1 MFVIIGII
9 AVCTCVIGSYM
20 AMGGKL
26 AVLNQPFEVTLIF
39 GAGIS
44 AFLISNPMRVVKA
57 SFGRLGGIFKGP
69 KYKKPDY
76 LELLTM
82 QYQVFKLMKQKGA
95 LALEAHVEN
104 PHDSTLFKEFP
115 TFHKDHHAVDFF
127 CDYVRLL
134 TLGSDNPH
142 EIESLMEQELEV
154 HHHGDHT
161 VAHALTNMAES
172 FPALGIVAAVLG
184 VIKTMGSIS
193 EPPRSSRKPDRR
205 CAGRDF
211 LGYPS
216 VLWFFCAVRQ
226 RGQADHG
233 RGVDLL
239 LLHEGGD
246 HRPPA
251 RICAAGFGGIRT
263 QGAGRPQPPVLC
275 RGRGGLWQPAGAAI
289 TGIRRDPTPVHLAG
303 FSFG

>member
-1 MFVIIGII
+1 MFVLIGII
-9 AVCTCVIGSYM
+9 AVITCVIGSYM

-44 AFLISNPMRVVKA
+44 AFFISNPMRVVKA

-69 KYKKPDY
+69 KYKKADY

-104 PHDSTLFKEFP
+104 PHESSLFSEFP

-154 HHHGDHT
+154 HHHADHT
-161 VAHALTNMAES
+161 VAHALTAMAES

-193 EPPRSSRKPDRR
+193 EPPEVLGNLI
-205 CAGRDF
+205 AGALVGTF
-211 LGYPS
+211 LGILLCYGFFAPFASAAKQIMEEESTYMACMKAGITAHLQGYAPQVSVEFARKTLGEHNRPS
-216 VLWFFCAVRQ
+216 FADVEEACGNLPAVQ
-226 RGQADHG
+226 
-233 RGVDLL
+233 
-239 LLHEGGD
+239 
-246 HRPPA
+246 
-251 RICAAGFGGIRT
+251 
-263 QGAGRPQPPVLC
+263 
-275 RGRGGLWQPAGAAI
+275 
-289 TGIRRDPTPVHLAG
+289 
-303 FSFG
+303 